1 MEKIYIKN
9 KKMFKSKTQMVIY
22 IIIFCFLIYAF
33 IYLGKKEY
41 KVELPDNERFAN
53 EFSMVSKEN
62 VFKYVNA
69 TDARMVSR
77 GAKGIVLFGTNNEW
91 VNYYAYIVN
100 KIAKET
106 GVKEIYYYDFTK
118 NRKDNNGTY
127 EDIVKNLSN
136 FVTYNDRGVGEIYA
150 PSLLVVSK
158 DEVLLFDSDTSFVK
172 GEITPSA
179 YWNSITQNEKEQE
192 LFLII
197 VLLLFI
203 VGGYFFMEYML
214 KTPDKTKSTRKD
226 QEITDI
232 RINKKKDY
240 IYFENTTEIINDIFK
255 QDVIF
260 NIKGLENYNNTLHN
274 ELEELSKNE
283 VKVTNEEIPE
293 GITCEN
299 DLYSFTYRDYDLIE
313 YGDYKSLI
321 IKDYDYNCVNSS
333 IPKNVKSYVIDIKN
347 GNIISNDELLKKY
360 NGSEESII
368 EQVKK
373 RLEDTQ
379 ILDEEVQI
387 IDIDG
392 TLNEVKSGTYGINK
406 ALSVSKN
413 GKLMINFI
421 VKSNKINYNDSIE
434 LN

>member
-1 MEKIYIKN
+1 MDNTKN
-9 KKMFKSKTQMVIY
+9 KIGVI
-22 IIIFCFLIYAF
+22 
-33 IYLGKKEY
+33 
-41 KVELPDNERFAN
+41 
-53 EFSMVSKEN
+53 
-62 VFKYVNA
+62 
-69 TDARMVSR
+69 
-77 GAKGIVLFGTNNEW
+77 
-91 VNYYAYIVN
+91 
-100 KIAKET
+100 
-106 GVKEIYYYDFTK
+106 
-118 NRKDNNGTY
+118 
-127 EDIVKNLSN
+127 
-136 FVTYNDRGVGEIYA
+136 
-150 PSLLVVSK
+150 
-158 DEVLLFDSDTSFVK
+158 
-172 GEITPSA
+172 
-179 YWNSITQNEKEQE
+179 
-192 LFLII
+192 FLII

-214 KTPDKTKSTRKD
+214 KTPDKTKSARKD

-321 IKDYDYNCVNSS
+321 IKYYDYNCVNSS

-360 NGSEESII
+360 NVSEENII

>member
-1 MEKIYIKN
+1 
-9 KKMFKSKTQMVIY
+9 
-22 IIIFCFLIYAF
+22 
-33 IYLGKKEY
+33 
-41 KVELPDNERFAN
+41 
-53 EFSMVSKEN
+53 
-62 VFKYVNA
+62 
-69 TDARMVSR
+69 
-77 GAKGIVLFGTNNEW
+77 
-91 VNYYAYIVN
+91 
-100 KIAKET
+100 
-106 GVKEIYYYDFTK
+106 
-118 NRKDNNGTY
+118 
-127 EDIVKNLSN
+127 
-136 FVTYNDRGVGEIYA
+136 
-150 PSLLVVSK
+150 
-158 DEVLLFDSDTSFVK
+158 
-172 GEITPSA
+172 
-179 YWNSITQNEKEQE
+179 
-192 LFLII
+192 
-197 VLLLFI
+197 
-203 VGGYFFMEYML
+203 MEYML

-274 ELEELSKNE
+274 LLNHFIIS
-283 VKVTNEEIPE
+283 
-293 GITCEN
+293 
-299 DLYSFTYRDYDLIE
+299 YY
-313 YGDYKSLI
+313 YKSLI

-360 NGSEESII
+360 NVSEESII

>member
-1 MEKIYIKN
+1 MDNTKN
-9 KKMFKSKTQMVIY
+9 KIGVI
-22 IIIFCFLIYAF
+22 
-33 IYLGKKEY
+33 
-41 KVELPDNERFAN
+41 
-53 EFSMVSKEN
+53 
-62 VFKYVNA
+62 
-69 TDARMVSR
+69 
-77 GAKGIVLFGTNNEW
+77 
-91 VNYYAYIVN
+91 
-100 KIAKET
+100 
-106 GVKEIYYYDFTK
+106 
-118 NRKDNNGTY
+118 
-127 EDIVKNLSN
+127 
-136 FVTYNDRGVGEIYA
+136 
-150 PSLLVVSK
+150 
-158 DEVLLFDSDTSFVK
+158 
-172 GEITPSA
+172 
-179 YWNSITQNEKEQE
+179 
-192 LFLII
+192 FLII

-214 KTPDKTKSTRKD
+214 KTPNKTKSTRKD

-321 IKDYDYNCVNSS
+321 IKDYAYNCVNSS

-360 NGSEESII
+360 NVSEESII

>member
-1 MEKIYIKN
+1 
-9 KKMFKSKTQMVIY
+9 
-22 IIIFCFLIYAF
+22 
-33 IYLGKKEY
+33 
-41 KVELPDNERFAN
+41 
-53 EFSMVSKEN
+53 
-62 VFKYVNA
+62 
-69 TDARMVSR
+69 
-77 GAKGIVLFGTNNEW
+77 
-91 VNYYAYIVN
+91 
-100 KIAKET
+100 
-106 GVKEIYYYDFTK
+106 
-118 NRKDNNGTY
+118 
-127 EDIVKNLSN
+127 
-136 FVTYNDRGVGEIYA
+136 
-150 PSLLVVSK
+150 
-158 DEVLLFDSDTSFVK
+158 
-172 GEITPSA
+172 
-179 YWNSITQNEKEQE
+179 
-192 LFLII
+192 
-197 VLLLFI
+197 
-203 VGGYFFMEYML
+203 MEYML
-214 KTPDKTKSTRKD
+214 KTPDKTKSARKE

-232 RINKKKDY
+232 RMNKKKDY

-283 VKVTNEEIPE
+283 VKVTTEEIPE

-360 NGSEESII
+360 NVSEESII

-379 ILDEEVQI
+379 ILDEDVQI

-392 TLNEVKSGTYGINK
+392 TLNEVLTGLHIDS
-406 ALSVSKN
+406 LSDRCD
-413 GKLMINFI
+413 GQGLFDKLP
-421 VKSNKINYNDSIE
+421 VLDAA
-434 LN
+434 

>member
-1 MEKIYIKN
+1 MDNTKN
-9 KKMFKSKTQMVIY
+9 KIGVI
-22 IIIFCFLIYAF
+22 
-33 IYLGKKEY
+33 
-41 KVELPDNERFAN
+41 
-53 EFSMVSKEN
+53 
-62 VFKYVNA
+62 
-69 TDARMVSR
+69 
-77 GAKGIVLFGTNNEW
+77 
-91 VNYYAYIVN
+91 
-100 KIAKET
+100 
-106 GVKEIYYYDFTK
+106 
-118 NRKDNNGTY
+118 
-127 EDIVKNLSN
+127 
-136 FVTYNDRGVGEIYA
+136 
-150 PSLLVVSK
+150 
-158 DEVLLFDSDTSFVK
+158 
-172 GEITPSA
+172 
-179 YWNSITQNEKEQE
+179 
-192 LFLII
+192 FLII

-214 KTPDKTKSTRKD
+214 KTPDKTKSARKD

-321 IKDYDYNCVNSS
+321 IKDYDYTCVNSS

-360 NGSEESII
+360 NVSEESII

>member
-1 MEKIYIKN
+1 MDNTKN
-9 KKMFKSKTQMVIY
+9 KIGVI
-22 IIIFCFLIYAF
+22 
-33 IYLGKKEY
+33 
-41 KVELPDNERFAN
+41 
-53 EFSMVSKEN
+53 
-62 VFKYVNA
+62 
-69 TDARMVSR
+69 
-77 GAKGIVLFGTNNEW
+77 
-91 VNYYAYIVN
+91 
-100 KIAKET
+100 
-106 GVKEIYYYDFTK
+106 
-118 NRKDNNGTY
+118 
-127 EDIVKNLSN
+127 
-136 FVTYNDRGVGEIYA
+136 
-150 PSLLVVSK
+150 
-158 DEVLLFDSDTSFVK
+158 
-172 GEITPSA
+172 
-179 YWNSITQNEKEQE
+179 
-192 LFLII
+192 FLII

-260 NIKGLENYNNTLHN
+260 NVKGLENYNNTLHN

-333 IPKNVKSYVIDIKN
+333 IPKNVKSYVLDIKN
-347 GNIISNDELLKKY
+347 GSIVSNDELLKKY
-360 NGSEESII
+360 NVSEESII

-392 TLNEVKSGTYGINK
+392 TINEVKNGTYGINK
-406 ALSVSKN
+406 ALSISKN

>member
-1 MEKIYIKN
+1 MDNTKN
-9 KKMFKSKTQMVIY
+9 KIGVI
-22 IIIFCFLIYAF
+22 
-33 IYLGKKEY
+33 
-41 KVELPDNERFAN
+41 
-53 EFSMVSKEN
+53 
-62 VFKYVNA
+62 
-69 TDARMVSR
+69 
-77 GAKGIVLFGTNNEW
+77 
-91 VNYYAYIVN
+91 
-100 KIAKET
+100 
-106 GVKEIYYYDFTK
+106 
-118 NRKDNNGTY
+118 
-127 EDIVKNLSN
+127 
-136 FVTYNDRGVGEIYA
+136 
-150 PSLLVVSK
+150 
-158 DEVLLFDSDTSFVK
+158 
-172 GEITPSA
+172 
-179 YWNSITQNEKEQE
+179 
-192 LFLII
+192 FLII

-214 KTPDKTKSTRKD
+214 KTPDKTKSARKD

-321 IKDYDYNCVNSS
+321 IKDYDYTCVNSS

-360 NGSEESII
+360 NVSEESII

-379 ILDEEVQI
+379 ILDEDVQI

-392 TLNEVKSGTYGINK
+392 TLNEVKSGSYGINK